1 MTSVSVIHDD
11 MIDGAWVRRGVPCWH
26 RLPEV
31 GLFAA
36 SDYLLISHFG
46 FLILAN
52 HCRDLPC
59 YKELFE
65 YIWEGVIATHTG
77 QAMDHVSLSSVLD
90 FSTEKSRLIQVGCTA
105 RFLFYTPLSMLHSLV
120 G

>member
-1 MTSVSVIHDD
+1 
-11 MIDGAWVRRGVPCWH
+11 MIDHAWVRRGVPCWH

-36 SDYLLISHFG
+36 SDHLLITHFG

-59 YKELFE
+59 YTELFE
-65 YIWEGVIATHTG
+65 HIWEGVIATHTG
-77 QAMDHVSLSSVLD
+77 QAVDHVSLNSVLD
-90 FSTEKSRLIQVGCTA
+90 FTTEKSRLIQVGCTA
-105 RFLFYTPLSMLHSLV
+105 RFLFYTPLSMLYSLV

>member
-1 MTSVSVIHDD
+1 
-11 MIDGAWVRRGVPCWH
+11 MIDHAWVRRGVPCWH

-36 SDYLLISHFG
+36 SDHLLITHFG

-59 YKELFE
+59 
-65 YIWEGVIATHTG
+65 G
-77 QAMDHVSLSSVLD
+77 QAVDHVSLNSVLD
-90 FSTEKSRLIQVGCTA
+90 FTTEKSRLIQVGCTA
-105 RFLFYTPLSMLHSLV
+105 RFLFYTPLSMLYSLV